1 MAEFSTVK
9 YATQGATAVITISR
23 PDAMNSFNAELRSDL
38 MAAFRL
44 ADTDDGIRVIVFTG
58 EGRSF
63 SAGAD
68 LKGSLSIGST
78 VEQQLQEEYRP
89 VFEMIMNT
97 GKPVIAAVGGSAAG
111 IGMSFALTCDLL
123 IMAESAFLLA
133 PFTTISLVPDG
144 GLNWL
149 LVQQLGYRRA
159 FQLCIES
166 ERIPAP
172 RCVELGLANR
182 AVPAND
188 LMTEAL
194 AWAESIAE
202 RAPLSIAATKKAMRF
217 ALENSWGATY
227 DIEAEMQDSLR
238 GSEDCVEGVTAFFE
252 KRKPE
257 FKGK

>member
-23 PDAMNSFNAELRSDL
+23 PDAMNSFNTELRSDL
-38 MAAFRL
+38 MSAFRL

-111 IGMSFALTCDLL
+111 RQL
-123 IMAESAFLLA
+123 
-133 PFTTISLVPDG
+133 FTH
-144 GLNWL
+144 
-149 LVQQLGYRRA
+149 
-159 FQLCIES
+159 
-166 ERIPAP
+166 
-172 RCVELGLANR
+172 
-182 AVPAND
+182 
-188 LMTEAL
+188 
-194 AWAESIAE
+194 
-202 RAPLSIAATKKAMRF
+202 
-217 ALENSWGATY
+217 
-227 DIEAEMQDSLR
+227 
-238 GSEDCVEGVTAFFE
+238 
-252 KRKPE
+252 
-257 FKGK
+257 